1 MKIALVVAV
10 SALVLGGGSRLQYL
24 QAQAQRP
31 AAAQPAND
39 ARPRVPVMLL
49 DGESGGPYHKWQL
62 TTQVIRKVL
71 DETGLFDV
79 QVVTAPAAGASF
91 AAFKPD
97 FGKYRAV
104 VLNYDAPDDR
114 WPAELKGAFESYV
127 RDGGGVVSVHAA
139 DNAFPKWAAYNEMI
153 GVGGWRDRNEQAG
166 PAWHVKDGKLTS
178 DSTPGRAGSHG
189 NRLPFRITVR
199 DTTHPI
205 TQGLPPVWM
214 HQSDELYASLRGP
227 GRNMTVLATAHSEPS
242 NSGTGR
248 DEPQLMVLGFGR
260 GRVFHT
266 TLGHDVTAMS
276 SVDFIVTLQRGTEW
290 AATGAVTQRVPANF
304 PGADAVSARAD
315 IAAMEQ
321 AAPSQASPAS
331 LPPPATATPQSFP
344 PEQVRAGQPIFAS
357 QCGFCHGR
365 DAMGGESG
373 PDLTRAPLVAEDVR
387 GDKIGPAVRVG
398 RVDKG
403 MPAFQL
409 GDADLAAVVA
419 FIHDQK
425 SRAASLTGGR
435 RGVDVSDLQTGSAEA
450 GRAYFNNACAR
461 CHAPGGDLAGI
472 GNRLQ
477 GLALLQ
483 RMLYPAPVSGAPSR
497 AKVTVT
503 VGSGTTVAGTLAY
516 RDEFTIALTDSSG
529 SYRAFPVQQ
538 VKFTVDD
545 PLQAHV
551 EQLRKYTDD
560 DMHNVFAY
568 LQTLR

>member
-1 MKIALVVAV
+1 
-10 SALVLGGGSRLQYL
+10 
-24 QAQAQRP
+24 
-31 AAAQPAND
+31 
-39 ARPRVPVMLL
+39 
-49 DGESGGPYHKWQL
+49 
-62 TTQVIRKVL
+62 
-71 DETGLFDV
+71 
-79 QVVTAPAAGASF
+79 
-91 AAFKPD
+91 
-97 FGKYRAV
+97 
-104 VLNYDAPDDR
+104 
-114 WPAELKGAFESYV
+114 
-127 RDGGGVVSVHAA
+127 
-139 DNAFPKWAAYNEMI
+139 
-153 GVGGWRDRNEQAG
+153 
-166 PAWHVKDGKLTS
+166 
-178 DSTPGRAGSHG
+178 
-189 NRLPFRITVR
+189 
-199 DTTHPI
+199 
-205 TQGLPPVWM
+205 VWM

-227 GRNMTVLATAHSEPS
+227 GQNMTVLATAHSEPS

-290 AATGAVTQRVPANF
+290 AATGTVTQRVPPNF

-321 AAPSQASPAS
+321 TAPSQASPAS
-331 LPPPATATPQSFP
+331 VPPAATATPQSFP
-344 PEQVRAGQPIFAS
+344 PEQIRAGQPIFAA

-435 RGVDVSDLQTGSAEA
+435 RGVDVSDLQTGHADA
-450 GRAYFNNACAR
+450 GRTYFNGACAR
-461 CHAPGGDLAGI
+461 CHAPSGDFAGI
-472 GNRLQ
+472 ANRLQ

-483 RMLYPAPVSGAPSR
+483 RMLYPAPAGGAPSR
-497 AKVTVT
+497 AKVSVTTAAGSTVM
-503 VGSGTTVAGTLAY
+503 GTLAY
-516 RDEFTIALTDSSG
+516 RDEFTIALIDPSG

-551 EQLRKYTDD
+551 EQLRKYTDE